1 MASTLCPY
9 IAFRADAREAMEF
22 YRDVLGG
29 DLDVSTFGDFG
40 MEGPDAG
47 KVMHAQLKTPAGL
60 LLMASDTPEG
70 MDHSPGGAITIS
82 LFGDDRDD
90 LVRWWQRL
98 SEGGTV
104 TMPLEKQVWGDEFGM
119 LTDRFGV
126 AWMINVGQS
135 QQ

>member
-1 MASTLCPY
+1 MSSTLCPY
-9 IAFRADAREAMEF
+9 IAFRDDARAAMEF
-22 YRDVLGG
+22 YRDVFGG
-29 DLDVSTFGDFG
+29 ELDVSTFGDFG
-40 MEGPDAG
+40 MEGPDAD
-47 KVMHAQLKTPAGL
+47 KVMHAQLSTPSGL

-70 MDHSPGGAITIS
+70 MDHRPGGAITIS

-90 LVRWWQRL
+90 LVGWWQRL
-98 SEGGTV
+98 SSGGTV